1 MKRRAGIG
9 TLCVLISKI
18 YEPVTFHFHL
28 RFEKNI
34 PISLIELVVESY
46 NKTPLRNFESTS
58 SNPDDSS
65 LFAGY
70 FVSVS
75 TCFSRLSSNW
85 RQFLFNYRLA
95 FSFFFILVLPLPLI
109 FLRVTHSKVV
119 LHLFISFL
127 SNLRVRFLRDV
138 HSIRSLFPPLFVIVF
153 LSLIYLRFIFPLLV
167 RFFYIYIYV
176 SGYRGANRIP
186 VWQTRL
192 IFWKGRIFAK
202 NRQNAVAIVD

>member
-1 MKRRAGIG
+1 MILRYSRDILFRYPRAFFAFI
-9 TLCVLISKI
+9 LELKAISFQLLPPRVFI
-18 YEPVTFHFHL
+18 FLYFSPPF
-28 RFEKNI
+28 
-34 PISLIELVVESY
+34 
-46 NKTPLRNFESTS
+46 TS
-58 SNPDDSS
+58 H
-65 LFAGY
+65 LFACYPFQSGSPPVY
-70 FVSVS
+70 
-75 TCFSRLSSNW
+75 
-85 RQFLFNYRLA
+85 
-95 FSFFFILVLPLPLI
+95 
-109 FLRVTHSKVV
+109 
-119 LHLFISFL
+119 FL
-127 SNLRVRFLRDV
+127 SIQLTSAFPSRCT

>member
-1 MKRRAGIG
+1 MI
-9 TLCVLISKI
+9 
-18 YEPVTFHFHL
+18 L
-28 RFEKNI
+28 RYSRDI
-34 PISLIELVVESY
+34 
-46 NKTPLRNFESTS
+46 
-58 SNPDDSS
+58 
-65 LFAGY
+65 LFR
-70 FVSVS
+70 
-75 TCFSRLSSNW
+75 CFSRLSSNW

-167 RFFYIYIYV
+167 RFFYIYTCLGI
-176 SGYRGANRIP
+176 ANRIP
-186 VWQTRL
+186 VWQTGWYFGKEESLPKIVRTQLPLSIRL
-192 IFWKGRIFAK
+192 SFEDVLLFWNTWLINTAVRIYAVYNFINKFDKIYYYSRCIRKRLNRENCKKKRKEK
-202 NRQNAVAIVD
+202 NS

>member
-18 YEPVTFHFHL
+18 YEPVTFHFHR

-34 PISLIELVVESY
+34 PISLIELVTRRIDIKRLVESY

-58 SNPDDSS
+58 SNLDDSS

-138 HSIRSLFPPLFVIVF
+138 HTPSVPSFLLFSL
-153 LSLIYLRFIFPLLV
+153 
-167 RFFYIYIYV
+167 
-176 SGYRGANRIP
+176 
-186 VWQTRL
+186 
-192 IFWKGRIFAK
+192 
-202 NRQNAVAIVD
+202 